1 MVPYIIVL
9 FFVGKP
15 FYYFEMILGQLTSKA
30 SISSLQ
36 STPIMKGVAVGQ
48 QIAIYFIMSYYC
60 TIISIVLFY
69 LSKSFSA
76 VLPWAK
82 CNPEWK
88 ENCIHSGQYNQELN
102 LTNVKTSAALYYT

>member
-9 FFVGKP
+9 FLVGKP

-60 TIISIVLFY
+60 TIISIALFY
-69 LSKSFSA
+69 LFKSFNPEG
-76 VLPWAK
+76 LPWAK
-82 CNPEWK
+82 CDANWT
-88 ENCIHSGQYNQELN
+88 NCIHSGEFSQEYNRTQ
-102 LTNVKTSAALYYT
+102 VKSSADLYYR